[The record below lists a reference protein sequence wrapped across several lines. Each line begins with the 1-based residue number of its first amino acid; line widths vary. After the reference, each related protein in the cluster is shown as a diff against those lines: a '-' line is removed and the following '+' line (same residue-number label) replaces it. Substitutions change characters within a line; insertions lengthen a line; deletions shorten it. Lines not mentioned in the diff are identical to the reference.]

1 MENQSNGRDQWASK
15 IGLVLAMAGSAIGL
29 GNFIRFPMQAAKNG
43 GGAFM
48 IPYIVAFLLL
58 GLPIMFLE
66 WGLGRYGGAKGHATT
81 PGIFSL
87 IRDNKTFRWLGVLG
101 VCIPLFIAGYY
112 CFIESWTLG
121 YSFYSIVNT
130 FPPESSPDSVK
141 GFFESYVGMKNVWA
155 YGFFLL
161 TMTVNTFILYKG
173 ISQGIEKAAKIMMP
187 TLFILALVLV
197 IRVLTLGAPDP
208 SRPDWN
214 TLNGL
219 GYIWNPDF
227 SKLGAFSIW
236 IAAAGQIFFTLSLGQ
251 GAIICYA
258 SYVRKDE
265 DLISPGLATSFTN
278 EVAEVICG
286 GSIAIPLAVAYFGL
300 AATKDIAQ
308 SAGLGFGFVSMPML
322 FAKIPFGHIFGFI
335 WFLLLF
341 FAGIT
346 SSICMGSIVVA
357 FLEEIVG
364 LTRKKAVFITM
375 GAIFLLGHLA
385 IFGKGAMDEMDTM
398 AGTLGLTV
406 FALIEVIVWVHVFG
420 IDKSWNELMQGAKI
434 KLWDGIKYITAYVSP
449 IYLLVILVGWLV
461 QDWKKIMMI
470 EGVAPDEIAMRWI
483 TRAVMLAIVVLVGIL
498 STSNM
503 GKKKEALCN
512 DH

>member
-1 MENQSNGRDQWASK
+1 MENQSPGRDQWASK
-15 IGLVLAMAGSAIGL
+15 IGLVMAMAGSAVGL

-48 IPYIVAFLLL
+48 IPYIIAFLLL
-58 GLPIMFLE
+58 GLPIMFVE

-87 IRDNKTFRWLGVLG
+87 IRNNKLFRWLGVLG

-121 YSFYSIVNT
+121 YSTYSILGT
-130 FPPESSPDSVK
+130 FHPDSSPESIST
-141 GFFESYVGMKNVWA
+141 FFDNYVGMKNAGA

-161 TMTVNTFILYKG
+161 TMIVNTFILYKG

-187 TLFILALVLV
+187 ALFILAIVLV
-197 IRVLTLGAPDP
+197 VRVLTLGTPNPAH
-208 SRPDWN
+208 PDWN

-227 SKLGAFSIW
+227 SKIGQFSIW
-236 IAAAGQIFFTLSLGQ
+236 LAAAGQIFFTLSLGQ

-265 DLISPGLATSFTN
+265 DLIAPGLATSFTN
-278 EVAEVICG
+278 EVAEVVCG

-300 AATKDIAQ
+300 VATKEIAQ
-308 SAGLGFGFVSMPML
+308 NAGLGFGFVSMPML
-322 FAKIPFGHIFGFI
+322 FAKIPMGNFFGFI

-364 LTRKKAVFITM
+364 IERHKAVFITM
-375 GAIFLLGHLA
+375 GSIFVLGHLA
-385 IFGKGAMDEMDTM
+385 IFGKGALDEMDTM

-406 FALIEVIVWVHVFG
+406 FALIEIVVWVHVFG
-420 IDKSWNELMQGAKI
+420 IDHSWRELMQGAKI
-434 KLWDGIKYITAYVSP
+434 KLWEGIKYITAYISP

-461 QDWKKIMMI
+461 QDWRKIFLM
-470 EGVAPDEIAMRWI
+470 EGVSPDEIMMRWV
-483 TRAVMLAIVVLVGIL
+483 TRILMLSIVIIVGIL

-503 GKKKEALCN
+503 NSKREAICN
-512 DH
+512 DN